1 MLRLKLMKK
10 KTTDKKMTKK
20 RKHGIVRILKIC
32 LFYII
37 LFLRCWGTELLERL
51 KGNPPWWILAS
62 GKEREKRI
70 KKLQKIKSK
79 MRKKFRHLLN

>member
-1 MLRLKLMKK
+1 
-10 KTTDKKMTKK
+10 MTKK

-37 LFLRCWGTELLERL
+37 LFLQCWGIEILEML
-51 KGNPPWWILAS
+51 KGSPPLYIES
-62 GKEREKRI
+62 GKDKEKRI
-70 KKLQKIKSK
+70 QKLQKIKRE